1 MPFGEPDI
9 SDASTYTVTLESD
22 PSIPD
27 SAVII
32 SVTMAP
38 ADEGWTQAGLDA
50 LFQLLLDHLGAA
62 PFLVPASG
70 APVLEGNKN
79 QRVNT
84 SVTPTPE
91 PDPEP

>member
-1 MPFGEPDI
+1 MPFGDPNI
-9 SDASTYTVTLESD
+9 SDASTYTVMLATD

-27 SAVII
+27 SSAII
-32 SVTMAP
+32 SVTLAP
-38 ADEGWTQAGLDA
+38 ADEGWTPAGLDA
-50 LFQLLLDHLGAA
+50 LFQLLLDALDAA

-70 APVLEGNKN
+70 SPVLEGNKN

-84 SVTPTPE
+84 SVTPTPA

>member
-1 MPFGEPDI
+1 MPFGEPEI
-9 SDASTYTVTLESD
+9 SETATYRVTLQND

-27 SAVII
+27 SSAII
-32 SVTMAP
+32 SVSLAP

-50 LFQLLLDHLGAA
+50 LFQQLLDYLDGA

-70 APVLEGNKN
+70 APVLDGQKN

-84 SVTPTPE
+84 SVTPTPA
-91 PDPEP
+91 P